1 MSLKSKL
8 KKLFGGS
15 DGNNRRPSSGNSQ
28 IMITTRTD
36 GLTASGLPQFISPA
50 VKEVPN
56 TIMCNEGTTL
66 RFPPLSSL
74 ITGTSSHGEYVLQM
88 QIACAICNGYTPIVL
103 SSNGQRGEAHSV
115 LRTIYYP
122 SAINYISDSTESGF
136 YDPFGGVAHNR
147 IEEFF
152 FLLVNMSQQQPPNS
166 LLARNYINV
175 CVRVFF
181 ASSTAL
187 GGLIT
192 GQLNHMRLI
201 QEIRNLN
208 ITEQQ
213 KATLLDSANSAQ
225 SVSVTVLSVI
235 QDYLF
240 KMQRASTPRP
250 VIQINHTMPTPN
262 APRITIRSN
271 NGQPI
276 HPGGITILN
285 ENYRQPQPV
294 QQVPQ
299 PFAVSGFNASAISE
313 RKCLFLHV
321 DNELPRVY
329 GNAPNVQSFQGYL
342 SKTLQM
348 EMDARPSVKQNRIL
362 LVIEDLSSEML
373 DCYRWLIDLP
383 NCILLL
389 NYKDYH
395 SKLADAPERRQQ
407 LLERIERIFFFSIT
421 NDASA
426 QWTSEFFGS
435 RTVPKIVRTDM
446 PPRDFWEMIFRQ
458 QSVAHDEQ
466 EKPWFSKHEIR
477 HLGDKGIVFSLR
489 DQIFKPCYLEGGA
502 TCEDKSYRG
511 RVNFC
516 TFSFR

>member
-1 MSLKSKL
+1 
-8 KKLFGGS
+8 
-15 DGNNRRPSSGNSQ
+15 
-28 IMITTRTD
+28 MITTRTD

-50 VKEVPN
+50 VKSVSN
-56 TIMCNEGTTL
+56 TILCNEGTTL
-66 RFPPLSSL
+66 RLPPLSSL
-74 ITGTSSHGEYVLQM
+74 ITGTSSNREYVLQM
-88 QIACAICNGYTPIVL
+88 QIASAICNGYTPIVL
-103 SSNGQRGEAHSV
+103 SSNGQRGEA
-115 LRTIYYP
+115 Y
-122 SAINYISDSTESGF
+122 SALSTMYHPHGINYISDSNESGF
-136 YDPFGGVAHNR
+136 YDPFGGVSHSR

-152 FLLVNMSQQQPPNS
+152 FQLVNMSQQQPPNS
-166 LLARNYINV
+166 LLSRNYINV

-181 ASSTAL
+181 ASSNAL
-187 GGLIT
+187 SGLVT

-201 QEIRNLN
+201 QEIRNMN
-208 ITEQQ
+208 TSEQQ
-213 KATLLDSANSAQ
+213 KATMLDSANSAQ

-240 KMQRASTPRP
+240 KMQRACTSRP
-250 VIQINHTMPTPN
+250 SIQINPTTPSPN
-262 APRITIRSN
+262 APRITIRST
-271 NGQPI
+271 NGQTVR
-276 HPGGITILN
+276 PGGITILSDIN
-285 ENYRQPQPV
+285 RPVQPV
-294 QQVPQ
+294 QQAVQ
-299 PFAVSGFNASAISE
+299 PLSSNGFNASAVGE
-313 RKCLFLHV
+313 HKCFFLHV
-321 DNELPRVY
+321 DNEVPRVF
-329 GNAPNVQSFQGYL
+329 GNVPNVQSFQWYL
-342 SKTLQM
+342 SKTFQM
-348 EMDARPSVKQNRIL
+348 EMDAKPSVKNNRIL
-362 LVIEDLSSEML
+362 LLIEDLSSEML
-373 DCYRWLIDLP
+373 DWYRWLIDLP

-435 RTVPKIVRTDM
+435 RTVPKIVRTDV

-489 DQIFKPCYLEGGA
+489 DQIFEPCYLEGGS
-502 TCEDKSYRG
+502 TYGDKSYHG